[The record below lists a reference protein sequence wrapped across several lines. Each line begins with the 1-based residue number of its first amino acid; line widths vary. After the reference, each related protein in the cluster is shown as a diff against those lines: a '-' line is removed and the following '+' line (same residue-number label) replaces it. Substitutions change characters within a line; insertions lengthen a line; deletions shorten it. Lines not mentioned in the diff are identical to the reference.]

1 MNKKRILFVCIHNSA
16 RSQMAEALVNHL
28 AGDRFAA
35 ESAGLEPGKLNPFAV
50 EALKQI
56 GIDISGKATRD
67 VFALHT
73 QGQTYDYVV
82 TVCDGASGERCPVF
96 PGPGNRMHWGFPDP
110 SALKGS
116 DEERLQ
122 GTIAIRNEIQSK
134 VESWL
139 KELQ

>member
-1 MNKKRILFVCIHNSA
+1 
-16 RSQMAEALVNHL
+16 MAEALVNHL

-35 ESAGLEPGKLNPFAV
+35 ESAGLEPGKLNPLAV

-56 GIDISGKATRD
+56 GIDISGKETRD
-67 VFALHT
+67 VFALHA
-73 QGQTYDYVV
+73 QGQAYDYVV

-122 GTIAIRNEIQSK
+122 GTIAIRNEIRSK

-139 KELQ
+139 KEMQ